1 MTMAARTRATTSS
14 RSCGFWECAAL
25 RHSSQSPN
33 ATASLSAS
41 IAPSRHSFFGSRPSI
56 PSRNYGSHCTCSST
70 STTKNGSCRS
80 TVSSRPGKPAR
91 PSLTLGP
98 SRLEYTHRFVQE
110 TVRHYSPPGQGRAG
124 SDREQQD
131 ELAAGTGI
139 RGVQG
144 IRGIRGVQGIPGI
157 RGRRGQH
164 GLSPLPAWARGRRGA
179 VA

>member
-80 TVSSRPGKPAR
+80 TVSSRLGKPAR

-98 SRLEYTHRFVQE
+98 SRLEYTHRVVQE
-110 TVRHYSPPGQGRAG
+110 TVRHYSPHRDPLSALGKRTHVALPLLFHDAKLGKQNAARVEGKPGRHLVVAGLDGCIIGYGR
-124 SDREQQD
+124 
-131 ELAAGTGI
+131 
-139 RGVQG
+139 
-144 IRGIRGVQGIPGI
+144 
-157 RGRRGQH
+157 
-164 GLSPLPAWARGRRGA
+164 
-179 VA
+179 